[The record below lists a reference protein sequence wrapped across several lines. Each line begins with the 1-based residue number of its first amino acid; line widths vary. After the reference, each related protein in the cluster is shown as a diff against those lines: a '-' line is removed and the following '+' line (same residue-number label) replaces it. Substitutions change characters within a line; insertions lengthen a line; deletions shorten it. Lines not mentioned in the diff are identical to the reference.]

1 VNNIIIL
8 GKRVTP
14 DIKRKLEEID
24 EDLLNGH
31 KKNSYLSERE
41 KILSQNV
48 VLVYDLTDKNAP
60 KLEYHLLLTEEL
72 KIIIYFVLNN
82 TMIFPN
88 KKILKVISYSLF

>member
-1 VNNIIIL
+1 MNNIIIL

-60 KLEYHLLLTEEL
+60 KLEYYLLLAEEL
-72 KIIIYFVLNN
+72 KNIYFVLNN

-88 KKILKVISYSLF
+88 KKY